1 MKRETSEV
9 KKMPKEKST
18 PISMGEIK
26 RTVATS
32 LGTAFGIVIGMIWT
46 QVVMAGFATAGVPL
60 TAAGATWGQWSVFV
74 ITAVMVTLL
83 CVVAIVLIGRWG
95 SKSKN

>member
-1 MKRETSEV
+1 
-9 KKMPKEKST
+9 MPKEHSA
-18 PISMGEIK
+18 PISVGEIK

-46 QVVMAGFATAGVPL
+46 QVVLAGFATAGIPL
-60 TAAGATWGQWSVFV
+60 TTAGGTWAGWVVFI
-74 ITAVMVTLL
+74 ITAVMVTML

-95 SKSKN
+95 SKK

>member
-1 MKRETSEV
+1 
-9 KKMPKEKST
+9 MPKGQSA

-60 TAAGATWGQWSVFV
+60 TAVGGSWTGWAVFV
-74 ITAVMVTLL
+74 VTAIVVTVM
-83 CVVAIVLIGRWG
+83 CVLAIVLIGRWG
-95 SKSKN
+95 SKSK